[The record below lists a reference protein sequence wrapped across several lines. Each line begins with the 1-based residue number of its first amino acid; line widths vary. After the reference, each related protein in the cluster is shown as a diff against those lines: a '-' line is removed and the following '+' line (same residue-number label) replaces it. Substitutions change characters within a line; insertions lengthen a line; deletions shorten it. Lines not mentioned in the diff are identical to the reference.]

1 MKFPKFDLASA
12 WPQWKQRYLS
22 REGLTDLKG
31 SLQAAFARLR
41 TQLAEVRAKAGQS
54 STLTIRPER
63 VSAWICF
70 ALVLLIAFCATYWVM
85 RLVRTVFPPQVSSK
99 GIVFYEAASSQRVR
113 TLFGEKDF
121 DPSRLVLRGVVMT
134 GTEAGVNQGVAL
146 IEADGKPAETVA
158 VGEMMSPGIRL
169 EKISPESVVVRYQGR
184 AYELQQS
191 TAN

>member
-1 MKFPKFDLASA
+1 MAQLKASL
-12 WPQWKQRYLS
+12 R
-22 REGLTDLKG
+22 DVVV
-31 SLQAAFARLR
+31 RLR
-41 TQLAEVRAKAGQS
+41 GQLAEVRAKAGQS
-54 STLTIRPER
+54 PTLTIRPER

-85 RLVRTVFPPQVSSK
+85 HLARMVFPPQVSSK
-99 GIVFYEAASSQRVR
+99 GVVFYEAASSQRVR

-146 IEADGKPAETVA
+146 IEADGKPAETLA

>member
-146 IEADGKPAETVA
+146 IEADGKPAETLA